1 MGETEV
7 KYLKGARR
15 QSTSVGVE
23 SVHELQVVGTSMEAR
38 LLQGSIPKDN
48 NKWVAFKTVRDHVT
62 LEGSGGGGIM
72 FRLLRVDEDGWEES
86 KLLLRATGV
95 KLTGVDSANAGK
107 LDSDDGFPERS
118 VVGACRS
125 YRRDASDQR
134 LQLRIQSTRTNRL
147 DGIDKLSCACCS
159 ACKELVQALS
169 NKAPSGKHVAMN
181 IITKSGGQDQHLSNL
196 HNAKLCIV
204 LVLVAHHIIRGPCTS
219 KEGLKY
225 QAQYYHQEDG
235 SSIVY
240 SHGLKYPS
248 SMLFLSNQ
256 RFSEDTD
263 KAFSAKVNLT
273 AFRLLTCLWAGDP
286 PGQDYDND
294 QTCLVATCW
303 SGVHSRLPTFAYI
316 SSEQY
321 TQLYLTALY
330 YH

>member
-1 MGETEV
+1 MRETEV

-38 LLQGSIPKDN
+38 LLQGSISKDN

-72 FRLLRVDEDGWEES
+72 LGLLRVDEDGWEES

-118 VVGACRS
+118 VVGAS
-125 YRRDASDQR
+125 LNGAP
-134 LQLRIQSTRTNRL
+134 LI
-147 DGIDKLSCACCS
+147 DGRACETARQTFPQKKS
-159 ACKELVQALS
+159 SHPSRACKELVQALS
-169 NKAPSGKHVAMN
+169 NKAPSGEHVAIN
-181 IITKSGGQDQHLSNL
+181 IITKSGGQDQHLSNSR
-196 HNAKLCIV
+196 NAKPCIV

-225 QAQYYHQEDG
+225 QAQYYHQKDG

-248 SMLFLSNQ
+248 SMLFLSDQ
-256 RFSEDTD
+256 RFSEDAD
-263 KAFSAKVNLT
+263 K

-316 SSEQY
+316 SSERY